1 MSVQPPDIQ
10 KGKGRLVLSFLCDL
24 CVPCGYYSF
33 LLAMSVQPP
42 DIQKGK
48 GRPFVS
54 LRSLCSLWLL
64 FFSPRDECLATG
76 HPKGKRASFRFFAIF
91 VFLVAINQFS
101 SR

>member
-48 GRPFVS
+48 GRLVLSF
-54 LRSLCSLWLL
+54 LCDLCV
-64 FFSPRDECLATG
+64 PCG
-76 HPKGKRASFRFFAIF
+76 Y
-91 VFLVAINQFS
+91 
-101 SR
+101 